1 VGLTGEVR
9 AVGRA
14 EARLREAARQGFRR
28 CLMPAGC
35 LRGLG
40 RVADVDAEGVASVDD
55 LLRRLE
61 LA

>member
-1 VGLTGEVR
+1 VGR

-14 EARLREAARQGFRR
+14 AARLREAARQGFRR
-28 CLMPAGC
+28 CLMPAGS

-40 RVADVDAEGVASVDD
+40 GVADVDAEGVASVDD